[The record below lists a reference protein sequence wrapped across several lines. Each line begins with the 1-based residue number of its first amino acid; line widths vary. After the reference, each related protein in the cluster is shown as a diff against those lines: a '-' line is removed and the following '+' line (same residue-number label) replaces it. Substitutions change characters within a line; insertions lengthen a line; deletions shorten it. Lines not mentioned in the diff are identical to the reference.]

1 VVGGEATEDGSAAR
15 ADRSSPRSRPAH
27 TLDLSK
33 QERRF
38 VVSGVREYLGCVV
51 GSRPQVARD
60 RLSEL
65 IEREGLGEVNGAMAD
80 TALALLDRVRFAP
93 GAIVVQDAIEASA
106 KRVVE
111 LVGVP
116 DAAVP
121 RLASLIVYLG
131 SSDLASAARAD
142 VASWTPL
149 DRLDMLVTLSAG
161 LAATVAEQDSAP
173 LAHVVKTATGVAHLL
188 ATGAAHIERA
198 QGSFG
203 LTRRDPSKPSLLDGS
218 SLTYDDVTVVFN
230 AEEPCSLPG
239 IFRRVAALKDGPLPA
254 LALLQSGVPR
264 APDRERP
271 SGHAHAS
278 ST

>member
-1 VVGGEATEDGSAAR
+1 MAEGQQACAGVH
-15 ADRSSPRSRPAH
+15 SSRSRPTT

-38 VVSGVREYLGCVV
+38 VVSGVREYLACVV

-65 IEREGLGEVNGAMAD
+65 IEREGLGEVNGALAE
-80 TALALLDRVRFAP
+80 TALALLDRVRFDA
-93 GAIVVQDAIEASA
+93 GAIVVQEAIEAAA

-116 DAAVP
+116 DAVVP

-131 SSDLASAARAD
+131 SHDLASAARAD

-161 LAATVAEQDSAP
+161 LAATVAEQDSAT

-188 ATGAAHIERA
+188 ATGAAEIERA
-198 QGSFG
+198 KGNFG
-203 LTRRDPSKPSLLDGS
+203 LTRRDPSKPSALDGS

-230 AEEPCSLPG
+230 AEAPCSLPG
-239 IFRRVAALKDGPLPA
+239 IFLRVAALKHGPLPA
-254 LALLQSGVPR
+254 RELLQS
-264 APDRERP
+264 ALKREPATP